1 MVLRESAVVVILG
14 LAAGILAAL
23 GLSRL
28 IRQFLFGLHPN
39 DAATIMIA
47 AATLS
52 LVAFVAAFLPA
63 HRASLLDPMNA
74 LRTE

>member
-1 MVLRESAVVVILG
+1 
-14 LAAGILAAL
+14 
-23 GLSRL
+23 
-28 IRQFLFGLHPN
+28 
-39 DAATIMIA
+39 MIA

>member
-1 MVLRESAVVVILG
+1 VLRESAVVVILG
-14 LAAGILAAL
+14 LAAGITAAL

-28 IRQFLFGLHPN
+28 VRQFLFGLHPN
-39 DAATIMIA
+39 DPATIIIA

-63 HRASLLDPMNA
+63 DHASRLDPMNA
-74 LRTE
+74 LRTQ